1 VNWDSKFNQQK
12 KIGSMKELLKI
23 PQKIPGRATFV
34 GKKVL
39 ELLHIPS
46 NVPRIAK

>member
-39 ELLHIPS
+39 ELHIPS
-46 NVPRIAK
+46 NVSRIAK